1 MAKKK
6 AEKKA
11 EKTTEAPK
19 EERKR
24 KRPGPASRRPS
35 SKRHAENLT
44 KVDKKKR
51 YALEEAIDILR
62 DCKKAKFDETVEV
75 CMKLGIDP
83 RKSDQLV
90 RGSVSLPKGTGKS
103 VTILVFAEGD
113 AAKQA
118 EEAGA
123 DYVGSSEYAD
133 KIQKEGW
140 LDFDMVIAHP
150 SMMRHVGKLGKILG
164 PKGKMPSP
172 KSGTV
177 TPNVGQ
183 AVQEFKAGKVE
194 FRSDSGGNVLAPL
207 GKLSFASEDLV
218 ANATAFIEHIRNIR
232 PSTAKGT
239 YMEKVCI
246 SSSMGP
252 GLMIDTGK

>member
-6 AEKKA
+6 ADKKA
-11 EKTTEAPK
+11 EKQAEAPK
-19 EERKR
+19 EEKRR
-24 KRPGPASRRPS
+24 KRPGPARRRPS
-35 SKRHAENLT
+35 SRRHAENQA

-51 YALEEAIDILR
+51 YSLDEAVSILKS
-62 DCKKAKFDETVEV
+62 CKATKFDETVEV
-75 CMKLGIDP
+75 SMQLGIDP

-103 VTILVFAEGD
+103 IKILVFAEGD
-113 AAKQA
+113 VAAKA

-140 LDFDMVIAHP
+140 LDFDLVIAHP
-150 SMMRHVGKLGKILG
+150 AMMRHVGKLGKILG

-183 AVQEFKAGKVE
+183 AVKEFKAGKVE
-194 FRSDSGGNVLAPL
+194 FRSDGGGNVLAPL
-207 GKLSFASEDLV
+207 GKLSFAAEDLV
-218 ANATAFIEHIRNIR
+218 ANATAFIEHIRNVR

-239 YMEKVCI
+239 YMQKVCI

-252 GLMIDTGK
+252 GLMIETGK

>member
-6 AEKKA
+6 AEQKA
-11 EKTTEAPK
+11 ETQAEAPK
-19 EERKR
+19 EEKKR
-24 KRPGPASRRPS
+24 RRPGPARRRSS

-44 KVDKKKR
+44 KVDEKKR
-51 YALEEAIDILR
+51 YSVDEAIKILQS
-62 DCKKAKFDETVEV
+62 CKRTKFDETVEV
-75 CMKLGIDP
+75 SMKLGIDP

-90 RGSVSLPKGTGKS
+90 RGSVSLPKGTGK
-103 VTILVFAEGD
+103 TIKILVFAEGD
-113 AAKQA
+113 PAAQA
-118 EEAGA
+118 KEAGA

-140 LDFDMVIAHP
+140 LDFDLVIAHP
-150 SMMRHVGKLGKILG
+150 AMMRHVGKLGKILG

-177 TPNVGQ
+177 TPNVAQ
-183 AVQEFKAGKVE
+183 AVKEFKAGKVE
-194 FRSDSGGNVLAPL
+194 FRSDGGGNVLAPL
-207 GKLSFASEDLV
+207 GRMSFAPEDLIV
-218 ANATAFIEHIRNIR
+218 NATAFIEHISNIK

-239 YMEKVCI
+239 YMQKVCI

-252 GLMIDTGK
+252 GLMIETGK